1 MSKSNIEKERLSKIK
16 AFKNGE
22 CEFDVSMIKLKMR
35 FEYYD
40 KWDTKQKTGYKKQS
54 VKSIGKEVYALYKE
68 LFTQALAK
76 FVKKT
81 NMFDIT
87 VMAGLTSEYS
97 YNYKCCQKQYDTSK
111 RKLSVYFLIEYK
123 NKYVSGIHTE
133 KEIQSW
139 IIEPDETLEI
149 NSFFLNSYNNIKEC
163 VTGRKSYIRSL
174 ISLNLILDKNRV
186 YEKVKKPSKLP
197 KVFKD
202 FVFYKNINFVYNY
215 IRNNNSIFRFTY
227 YAVTYNI
234 MLDKYYSICVKDHKN
249 NGYNLMRQ
257 ELFHSNMDILKGFE
271 KMGLFPFDVKDVENT
286 SEEEILDMYTL
297 LTY

>member
-1 MSKSNIEKERLSKIK
+1 MSKSNVEKQRLYKIK
-16 AFKNGE
+16 TFKNGE
-22 CEFDVSMIKLKMR
+22 CEFDISMIKLKMK
-35 FEYYD
+35 FDYYE
-40 KWDTKQKTGYKKQS
+40 KWDTKRKTGHNKKS
-54 VKSIGKEVYALYKE
+54 VKSIGKEVYSLYKE
-68 LFTQALAK
+68 LFTEVLAR

-81 NMFDIT
+81 NMFDIK
-87 VMAGLTSEYS
+87 VVARLNSEYS
-97 YNYKCCQKQYDTSK
+97 YNYVCCQKKYDISK
-111 RKLSVYFLIEYK
+111 RKLSVSFVIEYK
-123 NKYVSGIHTE
+123 NKHVSGIHTE

-139 IIEPDETLEI
+139 IIEPDEKIEL
-149 NSFFLNSYNNIKEC
+149 NNFLLRSYENIKEC
-163 VTGRKSYIRSL
+163 VTGRKSYMRSL
-174 ISLNLILDKNRV
+174 ISLNLILDKRLV
-186 YEKVKKPSKLP
+186 FERIKKPSRLP

-215 IRNNNSIFRFTY
+215 IKDNNSIFRFPY

-234 MLDKYYSICVKDHKN
+234 MLDKYYSIALKDHKN

-271 KMGLFPFDVKDVENT
+271 RMGLFPFEIGTGENM